1 MSTYLIIAGMAVVTL
16 LPRLIPAALIDRLP
30 MSKRVERFLRLIP
43 YTAMTALIFPGVVK
57 VDPERPLAGILGA
70 AAAVVVSLI
79 RPKPIYA
86 MVGAV
91 LSAMAVIAFL

>member
-1 MSTYLIIAGMAVVTL
+1 MTL

-30 MSKRVERFLRLIP
+30 MSPRVERFLRLIP
-43 YTAMTALIFPGVVK
+43 YTAMTALIIPGVVK
-57 VDPERPLAGILGA
+57 ADPERPLAGIAGA

-86 MVGAV
+86 IAGAV
-91 LSAMAVIAFL
+91 LAAMAVIAFL